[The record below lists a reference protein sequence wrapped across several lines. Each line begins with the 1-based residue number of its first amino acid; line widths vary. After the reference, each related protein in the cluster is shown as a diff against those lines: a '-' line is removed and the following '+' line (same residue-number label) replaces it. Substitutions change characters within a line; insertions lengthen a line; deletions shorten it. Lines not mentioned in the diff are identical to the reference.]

1 MQISVNGTTMHQ
13 VQPKTSFYFALP
25 FWCSLALIPL
35 VWIAAIWGGVA
46 FVLVFIATWLLFPF
60 LDLILG
66 LNLENED
73 TDKDLNLLFWHKL
86 LLLCWPAL
94 QFLTIFGLI
103 YYSCSYEISKLESVG
118 LFLSVGAISGI
129 VGINYSHELMH
140 GSKRVDRYLSDF
152 LLGMVFYS
160 HFRSE
165 HLLVHHKYVGT
176 PRDGVTAKFDE
187 SFYQFFLKVL
197 PECLTSAF
205 YAEIQKLERKDLR
218 WYDLKNPF
226 YLYLTLQLSF
236 ALLAYIL
243 GGTWGITLFLWQA
256 FVAVFH
262 LELVNYIEH
271 YGLTRKYLGNG
282 KYEHTQPHHS
292 WNAAQKATNW
302 LLINLQRHSDHH
314 YNPKRPFPLLQNFDA
329 IQAPQLPY
337 GYGVI
342 GVWALFPKIWRKKMN
357 PRVRKWRE
365 MYYPEIQDWNAYN
378 NGTNP
383 SPKSA

>member
-103 YYSCSYEISKLESVG
+103 YYSCSYEISKLESLG

-140 GSKRVDRYLSDF
+140 GSKKVDRYLSDF

-187 SFYQFFLKVL
+187 SFYQFFL
-197 PECLTSAF
+197 PELDVCFQIS
-205 YAEIQKLERKDLR
+205 Q
-218 WYDLKNPF
+218 
-226 YLYLTLQLSF
+226 YLMSY
-236 ALLAYIL
+236 
-243 GGTWGITLFLWQA
+243 
-256 FVAVFH
+256 
-262 LELVNYIEH
+262 
-271 YGLTRKYLGNG
+271 K
-282 KYEHTQPHHS
+282 K
-292 WNAAQKATNW
+292 
-302 LLINLQRHSDHH
+302 LINIVHQKGNYL
-314 YNPKRPFPLLQNFDA
+314 
-329 IQAPQLPY
+329 
-337 GYGVI
+337 V
-342 GVWALFPKIWRKKMN
+342 
-357 PRVRKWRE
+357 
-365 MYYPEIQDWNAYN
+365 
-378 NGTNP
+378 
-383 SPKSA
+383 